1 MTFSMEAAMIHHIS
15 FPASDPYRVARV
27 LAELTNGQY
36 FEFPVT
42 PGAYMV
48 NFDDDH
54 GSALEIIPADR
65 VWLPGADEVDV
76 GSAEPAMNCSGFH
89 VAISVPVS
97 RERIEDVG
105 AREGWLVRFCDRGP
119 FQLIELWVENRF
131 MIELLTSSMTPA
143 YLTFMKPETYGD
155 WLKEVQHSDRELHAI
170 R

>member
-1 MTFSMEAAMIHHIS
+1 MLHHMS
-15 FPASDPYRVARV
+15 FPAADPYRVARV

-48 NFDDDH
+48 NCGDAH

-76 GSAEPAMNCSGFH
+76 GSAEPVSRCSGFH
-89 VAISVPVS
+89 VALSVPVS
-97 RERIEDVG
+97 RELIEEVG
-105 AREGWLVRFCDRGP
+105 AREGWLVRACDRGP

-131 MIELLTSSMTPA
+131 MIEMLTSAMTPA
-143 YLTFMKPETYGD
+143 YLNFMKPETYGS
-155 WLKEVQHSDRELHAI
+155 WLQDVQRSDMALHAHH
-170 R
+170 

>member
-1 MTFSMEAAMIHHIS
+1 MLHHIS

-48 NFDDDH
+48 NFSDAH

-65 VWLPGADEVDV
+65 VWLPGADEVEV
-76 GSAEPAMNCSGFH
+76 GSAEPTGRCSGFH

-97 RERIEDVG
+97 RERIEEVG
-105 AREGWLVRFCDRGP
+105 AREGWLVRACDRGP

-131 MIELLTSSMTPA
+131 MIEMLTSAMTPA
-143 YLTFMKPETYGD
+143 YLSFMKPETYGS
-155 WLKEVQHSDRELHAI
+155 WLQEVQASDVALHAHH
-170 R
+170 

>member
-1 MTFSMEAAMIHHIS
+1 MEAQMLHHIS

-48 NFDDDH
+48 NFGDEH

-65 VWLPGADEVDV
+65 IWLPGTDEVDV
-76 GSAEPAMNCSGFH
+76 GSEQPALRCSGFH

-97 RERIEDVG
+97 RERIEEVG
-105 AREGWLVRFCDRGP
+105 AREGWLVRACDRGP

-131 MIELLTSSMTPA
+131 MIEMLTSSMTPA
-143 YLTFMKPETYGD
+143 YLSFMKPEAYGS
-155 WLKEVQHSDRELHAI
+155 WLQEVQRSEQELHAH

>member
-1 MTFSMEAAMIHHIS
+1 MLHHMS
-15 FPASDPYRVARV
+15 FPAADPYRVGRV
-27 LAELTNGQY
+27 LAELTDGHC

-48 NFDDDH
+48 NFGDDH
-54 GSALEIIPADR
+54 GSGLEIIPADR

-76 GSAEPAMNCSGFH
+76 GSSAPPLACSGFH

-97 RERIEDVG
+97 RERIEEVG
-105 AREGWLVRFCDRGP
+105 AREGWLVRVCDRGP

-131 MIELLTSSMTPA
+131 MIELLTSTMTPA
-143 YLTFMKPETYGD
+143 YLSFMKPEAYGS
-155 WLKEVQHSDRELHAI
+155 WLQEVQRSGTELHAS